1 LSKSATFDKRR
12 PFTAGAIIWQLA
24 QVFWVGGLW
33 VLHLGVLPALGHFGL
48 APVLIEDVGAQIATL
63 LVGFCAFCVVMQGL
77 VLIRAEGFAA
87 LWRDMRGQ
95 LLSVAVLDAAL
106 YGAVTSWAM
115 DPLRLQLFCY
125 LALALL
131 GLALVVQPVPGRAR
145 KARL

>member
-1 LSKSATFDKRR
+1 MSKSATFDKRR
-12 PFTAGAIIWQLA
+12 PFTAGAIVWQLA

-33 VLHLGVLPALGHFGL
+33 VLHLGVLPALGHIGL

-63 LVGFCAFCVVMQGL
+63 LVGFCALCVVMQGL

-95 LLSVAVLDAAL
+95 LLSVAVVDAAL
-106 YGAVTSWAM
+106 YGAVTYWAM
-115 DPLRLQLFCY
+115 DPLRMQLFCY
-125 LALALL
+125 LALALV